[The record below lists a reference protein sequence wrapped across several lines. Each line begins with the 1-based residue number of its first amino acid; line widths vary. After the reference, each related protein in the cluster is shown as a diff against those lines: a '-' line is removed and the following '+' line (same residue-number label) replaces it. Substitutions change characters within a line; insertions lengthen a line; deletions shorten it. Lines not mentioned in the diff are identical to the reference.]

1 MLILP
6 DILGKIEETP
16 VFNTLSCE
24 SSGQVSKN
32 VRKRKEN
39 GAKNRM
45 DRMVLGKRLKEER
58 IRCAM
63 TQEQTAEYVNVST
76 TYVGLVE
83 RGERSVTLEK
93 LILFAKCFH
102 VTVDY
107 LLQDAIPL
115 TSSLQDKQLMSLW
128 SHASEQERTLILSV
142 IQSVLG
148 SSRDA
153 SSGQAFPPASDR

>member
-1 MLILP
+1 
-6 DILGKIEETP
+6 
-16 VFNTLSCE
+16 
-24 SSGQVSKN
+24 
-32 VRKRKEN
+32 
-39 GAKNRM
+39 
-45 DRMVLGKRLKEER
+45 MVLGKRLKEER